1 MVPHHNNA
9 VNMAKILL
17 KMDVLDPEDEDDAGM
32 IDMLWAIINAQNYQN
47 HNMEAYLDAKGLP
60 AIGEAQC
67 SGDSAMWHKNGE
79 TASAKGCEW
88 VAMFPEKRR
97 RPCGNQPVSQM
108 DATIRFPHRL
118 PRQGLHG
125 HGPGGRR
132 GHGLPRREVHGL
144 RRVYDDVREPD
155 GLRRHRRRRQE
166 AVWRRPQVDAVPSPP
181 PAAGAARSTPLSHV
195 SPLACT

>member
-17 KMDVLDPEDEDDAGM
+17 KMDVLDADDEDDAGM

-88 VAMFPEKRR
+88 VAMFPEKR
-97 RPCGNQPVSQM
+97 CLVKGCM
-108 DATIRFPHRL
+108 DMGQEGA
-118 PRQGLHG
+118 
-125 HGPGGRR
+125 
-132 GHGLPRREVHGL
+132 HGLPRREVHGL
-144 RRVYDDVREPD
+144 RRVHDDVREPD

-166 AVWRRPQVDAVPSPP
+166 AVGRRPQVDAVPLSP
-181 PAAGAARSTPLSHV
+181 AGGRRRAIV
-195 SPLACT
+195 DYDSPLPRLSPSPYVSMAHREYC